1 MSRGLR
7 NNNPGNIR
15 LSTTRYE
22 GEIEHSDDSEFKQ
35 FESMPY
41 GYRAMF
47 RLLYVYQTRHGLNT
61 LRGMISRYA
70 PSNENDTNNY
80 IRQVSKWSSLE
91 PDAHITSTN
100 RDTMIPFVAAMSRME
115 NGVPAN
121 MPDVEEGWKLFIKG
135 VQK

>member
-35 FESMPY
+35 FESMAY

-47 RLLYVYQTRHGLNT
+47 RLLYVYQTKYGLNT
-61 LRGMISRYA
+61 IRGMISRYA
-70 PSNENDTNNY
+70 PSSENDTANY
-80 IRQVSKWSSLE
+80 VRRVSEWSAIA
-91 PDAHITSTN
+91 PDIHITATN
-100 RDTMIPFVAAMSRME
+100 RDTMIPLVAAMSRME

-121 MPDVEEGWKLFIKG
+121 MPDVEEGWQLFIKS